1 MPPDPVHLT
10 VRLLL
15 AGQASPWIN
24 PGPGEGL
31 GPGLGKGTDTEKEA
45 VRAER
50 GTVDRLV
57 RHLLGFHVCFVAVI
71 ARAEK
76 YVEPMRQPGVGETA
90 LNRSH
95 SSSEMWSQPCN
106 QRISLFLYSID
117 KGKSSRDER
126 CGRAPIERSLAPS
139 QTLKIEWASIRPNR
153 ARLEQPRASDYDEFA
168 GVGGEM
174 YPRRL
179 EQSAHYL
186 ALFIMDLSPIT
197 TIV

>member
-1 MPPDPVHLT
+1 M
-10 VRLLL
+10 
-15 AGQASPWIN
+15 
-24 PGPGEGL
+24 
-31 GPGLGKGTDTEKEA
+31 GT
-45 VRAER
+45 ER
-50 GTVDRLV
+50 GTADRPV
-57 RHLLGFHVCFVAVI
+57 RHLLGSHVCFVAVI

-117 KGKSSRDER
+117 RGKSSRDER

-168 GVGGEM
+168 GVGGEIVFPPIGTKCALSSALYYGSIPNHHYCIDPDIPLAWGIELKKPCPSIMMAVEQIDSAGLSM
-174 YPRRL
+174 Y
-179 EQSAHYL
+179 
-186 ALFIMDLSPIT
+186 
-197 TIV
+197 